1 MQPIALTV
9 NGRAVQALVEPRT
22 HLADFLREH
31 CRLTGTHLGCEHGVC
46 GACTVLIA
54 GAPARACLTYAV
66 ACDGLSIQTIEGF
79 DDDPTMADLREAF
92 SREHALQCGF
102 CTPGMLIAARD
113 LVQRLPHADER
124 RIRVEL
130 SGNLCRCTGYRGIV
144 NAVRSVLEAR
154 HQQPVAIETGQG
166 GTTAAPLARDPEKW
180 EPVFGKDHALVAFEP
195 KSDAMAAPVALAA
208 APAESRQG
216 WTRFEEAFVIRK
228 PPATVWSAFADIP
241 AVAACLPGAAV
252 DEYDPNAVKGKISV
266 KLGPIR
272 ASFAGSAVIERDDA
286 GLRGVIRGAGRDRGT
301 GSRTKGEVSYRLEPQ
316 DDGRQTRV
324 RLAVEY
330 SLQGALAQFA
340 RSGIARDLGRRLVA
354 DFAANLNGRLAGEPP
369 DARASAPLNIGRLLR
384 LWLGDRVRRLFPR
397 GRT

>member
-9 NGRAVQALVEPRT
+9 NGRELQALVEPRT

-54 GAPARACLTYAV
+54 GAPARSCLTYAV
-66 ACDGLSIQTIEGF
+66 ACDGLSIDTIEGF
-79 DDDPTMADLREAF
+79 DDDAIMAELREAF

-113 LVQRLPHADER
+113 IVQRVPDADER

-144 NAVRSVLEAR
+144 NAVRGVLEAR
-154 HQQPVAIETGQG
+154 REQPVAREG
-166 GTTAAPLARDPEKW
+166 GPATAPAAP
-180 EPVFGKDHALVAFEP
+180 LVAFEP
-195 KSDAMAAPVALAA
+195 TSDATAAPTVLAA
-208 APAESRQG
+208 ASAESRQG
-216 WTRFEEAFVIRK
+216 WTRFEEAFVIRQ
-228 PPATVWSAFADIP
+228 PPAAVWTAFADVP
-241 AVAACLPGAAV
+241 AVAACLPGTTV
-252 DEYDPNAVKGKISV
+252 DEHDAEAVKGKMSV
-266 KLGPIR
+266 KLGPIW

-286 GLRGVIRGAGRDRGT
+286 ALVGVIRGAGRDRGT
-301 GSRTKGEVSYRLEPQ
+301 GSRTKGEVTYRLTGE

-324 RLAVEY
+324 LLSVEY

-340 RSGIARDLGRRLVA
+340 RSGIARDLARRLVA
-354 DFAANLNGRLAGEPP
+354 DFAANLNARLAGEPL
-369 DARASAPLNIGRLLR
+369 DKQSSAAPISLGRFMR
-384 LWLGDRVRRLFPR
+384 LWLAERLRRLLNR
-397 GRT
+397 GST